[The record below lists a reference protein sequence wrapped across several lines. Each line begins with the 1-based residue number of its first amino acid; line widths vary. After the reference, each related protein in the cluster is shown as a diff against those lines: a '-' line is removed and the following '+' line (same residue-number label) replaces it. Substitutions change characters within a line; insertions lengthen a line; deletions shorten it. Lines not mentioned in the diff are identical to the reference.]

1 MTTKNIFKLS
11 LLIISSLI
19 FSGCTLIP
27 ENTEQ
32 NLNMNQQSTSA
43 AKAEATVT
51 PTNQETFATVK
62 LTEGQIVLKL
72 YNQEAPNTVENF
84 VKKSASGFYNN
95 LIFHRVEPDF
105 VVQGGDPKGNGT
117 GGGEIK
123 SEINSVSFKRGS
135 LGLARGGNIEIS
147 NDSQFFICLTTET
160 CSQLTNKYVNFGE
173 VISGFEFLDKIQIGD
188 KIVEITT
195 ETK

>member
-43 AKAEATVT
+43 AKAEATVA

-84 VKKSASGFYNN
+84 VKKSASEFYNN

-123 SEINSVSFKRGS
+123 SEINSAPFKRGS
-135 LGLARGGNIEIS
+135 IGLARGGNIEIS
-147 NDSQFFICLTTET
+147 NDSQFFICLTTEI
-160 CSQLTNKYVNFGE
+160 CSQLTTKYVNFGE